1 MTLIADFLLVAAALG
16 AALYCAVLARRLER
30 FNRLDGGMGGAIA
43 VLSAQVDDMTRVLAE
58 ARSLASDSTVSLER
72 LTVRAEAAASRLEL
86 LLATLHEL
94 PDGRAGAAGA
104 RRVVRHR
111 ARSETEGALP

>member
-1 MTLIADFLLVAAALG
+1 MTMIADILLVAAALG

-43 VLSAQVDDMTRVLAE
+43 VLSAQVDDMTRALAA
-58 ARSLASDSTVSLER
+58 ARSAATGSTESLER
-72 LTVRAEAAASRLEL
+72 LTIRAEVAASRLEL

-94 PDGRAGAAGA
+94 PDGRQGGAGA
-104 RRVVRHR
+104 RRVVRHH
-111 ARSETEGALP
+111 ARSGTEEALS